1 MGDHTQTHSFHTS
14 PFHSL
19 SLSPALPST
28 HTLHYLLII
37 KITAIAVTCDDFWR
51 ADPIEKPARMSGRS
65 RDRNGGGTGASVREM
80 QELMQR
86 LEPDK
91 GQSAAP
97 LARTLIASTLRL
109 LFLWNFSCFP
119 SFVSTSHSPPPSS
132 LPLLPALCQPVDVY
146 SVTNEAE
153 VSVLYI
159 YEKLESPSSVS
170 KFEKGLRRRPW
181 DWVRAAPD
189 RTWLRNPSPCTDTE
203 P

>member
-1 MGDHTQTHSFHTS
+1 MAAPVGRVIAGRMGDHTQTHSFHTS
-14 PFHSL
+14 LFLFLSL

-51 ADPIEKPARMSGRS
+51 ADKRISGRS

-97 LARTLIASTLRL
+97 LAHNLIASTLRL

-119 SFVSTSHSPPPSS
+119 SFVSTSHSPPIFSP
-132 LPLLPALCQPVDVY
+132 C
-146 SVTNEAE
+146 
-153 VSVLYI
+153 
-159 YEKLESPSSVS
+159 SPSTVPAS
-170 KFEKGLRRRPW
+170 
-181 DWVRAAPD
+181 
-189 RTWLRNPSPCTDTE
+189 
-203 P
+203 

>member
-1 MGDHTQTHSFHTS
+1 MRR
-14 PFHSL
+14 
-19 SLSPALPST
+19 
-28 HTLHYLLII
+28 LL
-37 KITAIAVTCDDFWR
+37 AGWSDW
-51 ADPIEKPARMSGRS
+51 EARQDERQEQGQKQGRNRS
-65 RDRNGGGTGASVREM
+65 RRSGDARTDAETEVST
-80 QELMQR
+80 R

-97 LARTLIASTLRL
+97 LVRTLIASTLRL

-132 LPLLPALCQPVDVY
+132 LPVHPALCQPVDVY